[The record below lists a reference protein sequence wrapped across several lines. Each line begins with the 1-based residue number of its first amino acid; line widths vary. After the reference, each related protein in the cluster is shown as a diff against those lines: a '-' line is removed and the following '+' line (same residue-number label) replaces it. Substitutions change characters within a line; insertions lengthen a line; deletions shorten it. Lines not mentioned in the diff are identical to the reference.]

1 MLLMIFNVVVA
12 VVVWGCVCFLCCQ
25 QTSYIS
31 AQNYRES
38 SACNSD
44 NDVDEGDEVTH
55 NDDDD
60 SDEGDDDVD

>member
-1 MLLMIFNVVVA
+1 MLLLAFVV
-12 VVVWGCVCFLCCQ
+12 CLRVCFLFCL
-25 QTSYIS
+25 QTSYTS

>member
-1 MLLMIFNVVVA
+1 MSVSVLMLCVYFLLSTNVRF
-12 VVVWGCVCFLCCQ
+12 G
-25 QTSYIS
+25 

-44 NDVDEGDEVTH
+44 NDVDEGDVVTH

-60 SDEGDDDVD
+60 SDEGDGDVD